1 MAMTSTTK
9 PISKHATWAWM
20 LWDWAEQPYPTIIQ
34 TFIFATYITSTLFTT
49 NCNADGL
56 TAQLGWAGAI
66 AGLAVAVTAPIFGR
80 RSDTSG
86 RRKFW
91 LLANSG
97 ILILLMV
104 ASYFVE
110 PNPSFFLF
118 GLALYTIGNVVQE
131 TSFINYYAM
140 MKQVTNEKN
149 MARISGIAWGLGYVG
164 GIILLLGSLVLCYL
178 PGHPIF
184 PNGED
189 SLNVRV
195 IFLFAAA
202 WMFIFTIPLA
212 LFVPEIPKSAVSA
225 KKETII
231 ESYRA
236 LFASIRK
243 LRKSSPDALRFLI
256 ASAIYRD
263 GLAGVFTYGAI
274 LGTVAFGFSQTGVI
288 LFGVAANIV
297 AGFGAFLGGLLD
309 QKIGTKRVIA
319 ACLAGLLIAGS
330 CTFAFAS
337 AGPITYWVFGLMLC
351 LFVGPAQASSRTFV
365 ARFAPANREGE
376 VFGLYQTT
384 GRAASFLSPTM
395 WSIFISIAID
405 FGVSGASTGGSC
417 AVNTGQ
423 ATIYGILGVMLVL
436 AVGLFMLLRVHPN
449 PKVID

>member
-1 MAMTSTTK
+1 
-9 PISKHATWAWM
+9 M

-49 NCNADGL
+49 DGNKDAL
-56 TAQLGWAGAI
+56 VAQLGWAGAI
-66 AGLAVAVTAPIFGR
+66 AGLAVAISAPIFGR
-80 RSDTSG
+80 RSDTAG

-91 LLANSG
+91 LLANSS

-110 PNPSFFLF
+110 PNPSFFIF

-149 MARISGIAWGLGYVG
+149 MARVSGIAWGLGYVG

-178 PGHPIF
+178 PGHPLF
-184 PNGED
+184 PNEEN

-212 LFVPEIPKSAVSA
+212 IFVPEVPKVEGINNS
-225 KKETII
+225 ETILD
-231 ESYRA
+231 SYKA
-236 LFASIRK
+236 LFSSIRK
-243 LRKSSPDALRFLI
+243 LRQTNPDALRFLI

-263 GLAGVFTYGAI
+263 GLAGVFTYGAV
-274 LGTVAFGFSQTGVI
+274 LGTVAFGFTQTGVI

-297 AGFGAFLGGLLD
+297 AGIGAFIGGLIDNKL
-309 QKIGTKRVIA
+309 GTKKVIA
-319 ACLAGLLIAGS
+319 SCLGGLLIAGLATF
-330 CTFAFAS
+330 TFASQGA
-337 AGPITYWVFGLMLC
+337 ITYWVFGLMLC

-365 ARFAPANREGE
+365 ARFAPENREGE
-376 VFGLYQTT
+376 IFGLYQTT
-384 GRAASFLSPTM
+384 GRAASFLSPTL
-395 WSIFISIAID
+395 WALSIA
-405 FGVSGASTGGSC
+405 GASALGFGK
-417 AVNTGQ
+417 
-423 ATIYGILGVMLVL
+423 ATIFGILGIMLVL
-436 AVGLFMLLRVHPN
+436 AAGLFMLLRVHPN